1 MSDCSQHASFQW
13 NELKK
18 IFSMKKNICFI
29 KRYSHIF
36 AVISLI
42 ISISALIASFRIE
55 TFHVGIES
63 VMGLVTALMG
73 ICATFMVG
81 WQIFSSINVNREL
94 GNLKLANDEFKRRV
108 EMLNGLIAQQK
119 EEMTKEGEAR
129 CLMKKEMDAELWT
142 AKGLSFVDMQY
153 FASYECFAESLYLFL
168 EIQNTA
174 RVNSAV
180 RNMGVALYRAE
191 RSLERIELRKK
202 KKQRYDINTFS
213 YYRNTKVNS
222 EDWPIT
228 RMLSNPSFLLI
239 SEQVEE
245 LERRR
250 SSLEE
255 RVEEL
260 KQ

>member
-1 MSDCSQHASFQW
+1 
-13 NELKK
+13 
-18 IFSMKKNICFI
+18 MKKNICFI
-29 KRYSHIF
+29 KRYSHII
-36 AVISLI
+36 AVISFL
-42 ISISALIASFRIE
+42 ISIAAIFGIE
-55 TFHVGIES
+55 PFHVGIES

-94 GNLKLANDEFKRRV
+94 ENLKLANDEFKRKV
-108 EMLNGLIAQQK
+108 EILDGLIAKQK
-119 EEMTKEGEAR
+119 DEMTKEGEAR
-129 CLMKKEMDAELWT
+129 CLLKKEMDAEVWT

-191 RSLERIELRKK
+191 RSLERIKVRKK
-202 KKQRYDINTFS
+202 KKQRSDINTFS